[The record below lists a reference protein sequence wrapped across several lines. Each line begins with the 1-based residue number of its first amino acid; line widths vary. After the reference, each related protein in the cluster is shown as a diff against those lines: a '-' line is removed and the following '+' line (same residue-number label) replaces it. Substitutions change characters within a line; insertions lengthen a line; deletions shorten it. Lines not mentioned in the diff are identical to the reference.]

1 VFSFIP
7 AAAKEENTSINH
19 IYPVSRAMFTA
30 EASTDPVTNNHD
42 QTHYKQLKDTAL
54 YYPLFRPVG
63 PTLFR
68 IYN

>member
-1 VFSFIP
+1 
-7 AAAKEENTSINH
+7 
-19 IYPVSRAMFTA
+19 MFTA